1 MKVLFIASGNA
12 NTSNGMTSIVYNQG
26 KSLEKEK
33 VHVDYYGIKGKG
45 FKGYLSNIS
54 IIRKEIKKNKYDI
67 VHAHYS
73 MTGYA
78 TSLACFGL
86 KIPVIVSLMGSDVN
100 AKPFQMLV
108 TKLFSIFL
116 WKCIIVKSED
126 MKTNLGN
133 KSAIIIPNGVDLE
146 EFQLGNQKEYK
157 KKVDFDIN
165 KKQIIWVSNPE
176 RYAKNYALA
185 KDAFDSLS
193 LNDVEL
199 KVINGVPHNK
209 IKDYMLAADML
220 LLSSRWEGSPNVI
233 KEAMALNLP
242 IVTTD
247 VGDVKTI
254 IQNTNG
260 CYIVSQDAQEIA
272 SAIKKCLRFEKKTNG
287 RDKIKHLDT
296 KIIAK
301 RLIQIYNEAK

>member
-1 MKVLFIASGNA
+1 MNVLFIASGNA
-12 NTSNGMTSIVYNQG
+12 NTPNGITSIVYNQG
-26 KSLEKEK
+26 KSLEKEGID
-33 VHVDYYGIKGKG
+33 VDYYGIKGKG
-45 FKGYLSNIS
+45 FKGYLSNIG
-54 IIRKEIKKNKYDI
+54 IIRNKIKKNKYDI

-73 MTGYA
+73 MSGYA

-100 AKPFQMLV
+100 AKAIQMFV
-108 TKLFSIFL
+108 TKFFSMLF
-116 WKCIIVKSED
+116 WKNIIVKSED
-126 MKTNLGN
+126 MKKNLGN
-133 KSAIIIPNGVDLE
+133 KNAIIIPNGVDLE

-157 KKVDFDIN
+157 EKVDFDIN
-165 KKQIIWVSNPE
+165 KKQIIWVSNPD
-176 RYAKNYALA
+176 RYAKNYTLA

-247 VGDVKTI
+247 VGDVRI
-254 IQNTNG
+254 IIKDTDA
-260 CYIVSQDAQEIA
+260 CYIVSQDAQEMA
-272 SAIKKCLRFEKKTNG
+272 SAIEKCLKFEKKTKG

-301 RLIQIYNEAK
+301 RLIQIYNETK